1 MSFQSKQFVACVGV
15 SYFTSPV
22 VRACDEFVATFVK
35 SAVGEGKNVSFKS
48 FEESKYLLLFGL
60 QLIDQ
65 LSDQLLKLRF
75 SIFSNDRFFKENL
88 VD

>member
-15 SYFTSPV
+15 SYFASPV
-22 VRACDEFVATFVK
+22 VRACNEFVTTFVE

-48 FEESKYLLLFGL
+48 FEESKSLILFGL